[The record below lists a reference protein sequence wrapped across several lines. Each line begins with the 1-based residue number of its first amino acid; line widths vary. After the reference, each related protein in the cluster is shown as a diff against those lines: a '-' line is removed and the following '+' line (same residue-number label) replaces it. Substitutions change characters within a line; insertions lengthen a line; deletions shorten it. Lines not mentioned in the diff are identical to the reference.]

1 LGRFGQ
7 TPELSQ
13 HDWYGSGTLHPGQ
26 VLRGSLPLLSP
37 SEKNIEHKMCFDF
50 TLQRLSE
57 TFVLVK
63 TEPDIVIK
71 CTRFSCQI
79 FMKLEFYQQIF
90 EKKYLS
96 DCMTIRPVGADLF
109 HADGETEVTELIVA
123 YRNFAKETKIELEMI
138 EVSK

>member
-1 LGRFGQ
+1 
-7 TPELSQ
+7 
-13 HDWYGSGTLHPGQ
+13 
-26 VLRGSLPLLSP
+26 
-37 SEKNIEHKMCFDF
+37 
-50 TLQRLSE
+50 
-57 TFVLVK
+57 
-63 TEPDIVIK
+63 
-71 CTRFSCQI
+71 
-79 FMKLEFYQQIF
+79 MKLEFYQQIF